1 MKVYKRGEEVKDF
14 LPVQLTIVFE
24 SEQDLTNL
32 WYRLNYSIYQAQQH
46 VIDQSQRCILL
57 DDINDSSHDLWDV
70 IDDIVKARSIPITAP

>member
-14 LPVQLTIVFE
+14 APIQVTIVFE

-46 VIDQSQRCILL
+46 VVDQSQRCIPP

-70 IDDIVKARSIPITAP
+70 LDDIVKARSIPIIAP